1 MDRFF
6 VRRHL
11 GDPRLKQLVNSFVAM
26 PVKQVLHG
34 RLVTINILRRRHEIA
49 YIVLV
54 ITVECLKSSGL
65 LSRMYS
71 LAVAQ
76 LK

>member
-11 GDPRLKQLVNSFVAM
+11 GHHRLKQLANAFAAK

-34 RLVTINILRRRHEIA
+34 RLSYSCEA
-49 YIVLV
+49 Y
-54 ITVECLKSSGL
+54 L
-65 LSRMYS
+65 LIRKQFP
-71 LAVAQ
+71 LGWEA
-76 LK
+76 